1 MILICFVKDAHQMKT
16 FCQSQE
22 FLLFPKLILVSG
34 LLTSGFYCLF
44 LRLSRICFFLFH
56 TPPPFFCFLFL
67 TGSHVHILS
76 AGISSIYHML
86 CLMQFWGLNLWLCA
100 CYTELHPTLNHTQIF
115 SISEQG
121 EISFSP
127 GRSDSGTLQA
137 GSPRHTHPQVY
148 LQVLSRENFTTTI
161 SSLIKIWF

>member
-1 MILICFVKDAHQMKT
+1 MKT

-121 EISFSP
+121 EDMPSAKQLADIGYKTFSASMMLLTVY
-127 GRSDSGTLQA
+127 GGYLCSVRA
-137 GSPRHTHPQVY
+137 YRY
-148 LQVLSRENFTTTI
+148 LQLRSARRQAAEEQKTSGVL
-161 SSLIKIWF
+161 

>member
-1 MILICFVKDAHQMKT
+1 M
-16 FCQSQE
+16 FCKGCPSDE
-22 FLLFPKLILVSG
+22 NLLPVSRVSFISKVNPCIWASNFRVLLFVFEVISDLLLFVS
-34 LLTSGFYCLF
+34 
-44 LRLSRICFFLFH
+44 H
-56 TPPPFFCFLFL
+56 PPPPFFCFLFL

-127 GRSDSGTLQA
+127 GRSDSGTLQG